1 MNSKKHTLSRKLLA
15 TLLTAAMLLT
25 MLPATMFAGEPG
37 SGETTSVSTAKDSPI
52 QIKKSIE
59 EDSEGDPQLVIDA
72 WATGEKTV
80 TENVKPVDIV
90 LVLDQSG
97 SMAEGT
103 GEVNYQYTALEKN
116 EWSYNDVVNKKYYYY
131 DESSGNYYRV
141 IANKDGGLF
150 EQKTY
155 WLSYGD
161 ENSATQLGEKSSNRW
176 DTIFT
181 GTLYTRQTSETTK
194 LSALQSAVTSFVDTV
209 KSNSPTKGSHNIA
222 LVGFASGYSWNGNTY
237 LYDNTGVFVGEQF
250 YKYNGGNRSFDES
263 DEYAAQNHYT
273 EALKSA
279 NDSSI
284 TKSIEALDANG
295 GTLTNYGI
303 EMANG
308 ILKTVDDPDNERE
321 KVIIVFTDGQPGW
334 SGYDNDTAQEAI
346 NQANLARQAGTTVYS
361 VGVFGSNHN
370 EEQTDSFMTSL
381 AGDASRYFVAENAEG
396 LTAIFEKIA
405 EEIGSASVEADGTS
419 VLNDVLTE
427 NFVIDN
433 DNGRSV
439 TVQKVPYNGNET
451 WGTPEDSGLEA
462 TSDGKSISV
471 TGFDYSENYVWDSGD
486 QHGGY
491 ALRLTIPI
499 KADTDCTTW
508 GPSGFYDTN
517 KSTSLSYGEDQ
528 NATLNDSP
536 NVWVNTYQVTY
547 DSNGGSAVKDERN
560 YISGQTATVKEAPTK
575 TGYTFKGWKLDED
588 TIYQPDDSISITG
601 NVNLT
606 AQWEKDESQTKKLS
620 YTVEYYKDN
629 EKVDGDTETVEKT
642 VWVNDSNTLAVDK
655 DAINISNKYQGY
667 KFDEKSTGTIPETID
682 NGGVIKVY
690 YVKDE
695 SQTKKLSYTVEYY
708 KDNQKVDGDTETV
721 EKTVWVND
729 SNTLAVD
736 KDAINISNKYQGYKF
751 DEKSTGTIPETID
764 NGGVIKVYYV
774 KDAQYT
780 LRYDA
785 NGGEGAPTDTNKY
798 AQGDKATLSSDKPT
812 HDNVTYKDKETKV
825 VFLGWSLEKTDKIY
839 AAGENY
845 KEKQFIENN
854 EVTFADKNITVYA
867 VWGYD
872 TNGDNIADAT
882 QVMIQPA
889 AMTIYTGGDG
899 YLGTVDDASGTTV
912 GTKESGLPEPG
923 FYFTLPYDMNQAIK
937 SAAGTSENAAD
948 LSQYLTINAEAN
960 SETGTTA
967 PRSWTIQLYDPDGT
981 SDVNGKYVYSFTPGK
996 GQEKV
1001 RMQFTNGEDII
1012 ISDKFNVKDAL
1023 HQEYTMSLYT
1033 GSVDAKTVQAVVKIN
1048 GQADLT
1054 ATVGLLDSTLTIRG
1068 VTGDGQSNGIVGN
1081 VNNAVN
1087 TVTASTENGTPTYY
1101 INGSQIQVTNQDAVK
1116 LLVDSIVD
1124 SDLGEGQYVHDTLL
1138 DMAKD
1143 ENALPSSYDGVEFKY
1158 LDLVDR
1164 SNGNVWVTM
1173 GKDDSL
1179 TVYWPYPAGTD
1190 QDDDFTI
1197 IHYEG
1202 LDREFDLNN
1211 LANQKVDIQKITP
1224 EKTAQGLKFTVSS
1237 FSPFALVY
1245 DKQTSGGGGTTGG
1258 GTTPN
1263 PLDLNTEDH
1272 FSYVVG
1278 YPEDYRTGEPSDD
1291 ESLWPVKPQGNIT
1304 RAEVASIFY
1313 RLLKDDVRDANTTD
1327 VSEFSD
1333 VSASDWYGTTVATL
1347 SAMDIVRGYE
1357 DGTFRP
1363 NAPITRAEFAAIATR
1378 FFEETGAEYEPGT
1391 FDDVTGNEW
1400 FANAIADAVELGL
1413 IGGYPDGTVRPN
1425 NNITRAEACAIVNRT
1440 LGRIPHV
1447 DHLLPADEMTT
1458 WPDNNPSDWFYAD
1471 MQEATNGHEYEW
1483 TTEQGQKV
1491 EEWTEI
1497 LDKDWE
1503 DR

>member
-1 MNSKKHTLSRKLLA
+1 M
-15 TLLTAAMLLT
+15 
-25 MLPATMFAGEPG
+25 
-37 SGETTSVSTAKDSPI
+37 
-52 QIKKSIE
+52 
-59 EDSEGDPQLVIDA
+59 
-72 WATGEKTV
+72 
-80 TENVKPVDIV
+80 
-90 LVLDQSG
+90 
-97 SMAEGT
+97 
-103 GEVNYQYTALEKN
+103 
-116 EWSYNDVVNKKYYYY
+116 
-131 DESSGNYYRV
+131 
-141 IANKDGGLF
+141 
-150 EQKTY
+150 
-155 WLSYGD
+155 
-161 ENSATQLGEKSSNRW
+161 
-176 DTIFT
+176 
-181 GTLYTRQTSETTK
+181 
-194 LSALQSAVTSFVDTV
+194 
-209 KSNSPTKGSHNIA
+209 
-222 LVGFASGYSWNGNTY
+222 
-237 LYDNTGVFVGEQF
+237 
-250 YKYNGGNRSFDES
+250 
-263 DEYAAQNHYT
+263 
-273 EALKSA
+273 
-279 NDSSI
+279 
-284 TKSIEALDANG
+284 
-295 GTLTNYGI
+295 
-303 EMANG
+303 
-308 ILKTVDDPDNERE
+308 
-321 KVIIVFTDGQPGW
+321 
-334 SGYDNDTAQEAI
+334 
-346 NQANLARQAGTTVYS
+346 
-361 VGVFGSNHN
+361 
-370 EEQTDSFMTSL
+370 
-381 AGDASRYFVAENAEG
+381 
-396 LTAIFEKIA
+396 
-405 EEIGSASVEADGTS
+405 
-419 VLNDVLTE
+419 
-427 NFVIDN
+427 
-433 DNGRSV
+433 
-439 TVQKVPYNGNET
+439 
-451 WGTPEDSGLEA
+451 
-462 TSDGKSISV
+462 
-471 TGFDYSENYVWDSGD
+471 
-486 QHGGY
+486 
-491 ALRLTIPI
+491 
-499 KADTDCTTW
+499 
-508 GPSGFYDTN
+508 
-517 KSTSLSYGEDQ
+517 
-528 NATLNDSP
+528 
-536 NVWVNTYQVTY
+536 
-547 DSNGGSAVKDERN
+547 
-560 YISGQTATVKEAPTK
+560 
-575 TGYTFKGWKLDED
+575 
-588 TIYQPDDSISITG
+588 
-601 NVNLT
+601 
-606 AQWEKDESQTKKLS
+606 S
-620 YTVEYYKDN
+620 YTVEYYKDGQ
-629 EKVDGDTETVEKT
+629 KVDEDTKTDKQT
-642 VWVNDSNTLAVDK
+642 VWVNDPNTLTVDK
-655 DAINISNKYQGY
+655 DEINTTDKYSGY
-667 KFDEKSTGTIPETID
+667 KFEKTEPGTIPDTID
-682 NGGVIKVY
+682 NK
-690 YVKDE
+690 
-695 SQTKKLSYTVEYY
+695 
-708 KDNQKVDGDTETV
+708 
-721 EKTVWVND
+721 
-729 SNTLAVD
+729 
-736 KDAINISNKYQGYKF
+736 
-751 DEKSTGTIPETID
+751 GT
-764 NGGVIKVYYV
+764 IKVYYV

-780 LRYDA
+780 LLYDA

-798 AQGDKATLSSDKPT
+798 AQGDKVTLSQTEPT
-812 HDNVTYKDKETKV
+812 HDNVTYEDKKTKV

-967 PRSWTIQLYDPDGT
+967 PRSWTIQLYDPTGT
-981 SDVNGKYVYSFTPGK
+981 SDVNGKYVYRFTPGE
-996 GQEKV
+996 GQKPV
-1001 RMQFTNGEDII
+1001 RMQFIDGEGKIT
-1012 ISDKFNVKDAL
+1012 ISDNFNVKDAL

-1033 GSVDAKTVQAVVKIN
+1033 GSVLADTVQAVVKIS

-1068 VTGDGQSNGIVGN
+1068 TTGQ
-1081 VNNAVN
+1081 N
-1087 TVTASTENGTPTYY
+1087 TSTEDVVAQVPETINTITAVEGTQKPTYY
-1101 INGSQIQVTNQDAVK
+1101 INGSQIQVTNQNAVK

-1138 DMAKD
+1138 DIAKD
-1143 ENALPSSYDGVEFKY
+1143 KLPSSYDDVEFKY
-1158 LDLVDR
+1158 LDLVDS

-1173 GKDDSL
+1173 GDTDSL

-1202 LDREFDLNN
+1202 LDREFDLND

-1224 EKTAQGLKFTVSS
+1224 EKTAQGLKFEVNS

-1245 DKQTSGGGGTTGG
+1245 DKQTTGGGGSTGG

-1263 PLDLNTEDH
+1263 PPDLNTEDH

-1278 YPEDYRTGEPSDD
+1278 YEDGM
-1291 ESLWPVKPQGNIT
+1291 VKPENAIT

-1313 RLLKDDVRDANTTD
+1313 RLLKDDVRDENTTD

-1447 DHLLPADEMTT
+1447 DHLLPADDMKT